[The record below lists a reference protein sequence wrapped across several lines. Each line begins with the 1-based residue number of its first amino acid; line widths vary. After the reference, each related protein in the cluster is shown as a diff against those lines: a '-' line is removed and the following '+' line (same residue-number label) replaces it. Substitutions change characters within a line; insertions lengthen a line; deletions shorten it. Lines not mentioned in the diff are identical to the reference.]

1 MVTSRGYKQRLRA
14 EILHCPP
21 MLQDYPLAPPPQV
34 QEFDPEVII
43 AAYVADPPEVKKPV
57 PRGAKK
63 QKGGEG
69 TTEVAAAQ
77 SQLPAAPPR
86 AEGTRRS
93 QRGKTEA
100 AGIAD

>member
-1 MVTSRGYKQRLRA
+1 M
-14 EILHCPP
+14 
-21 MLQDYPLAPPPQV
+21 
-34 QEFDPEVII
+34 QEYDPEIII

-77 SQLPAAPPR
+77 RRLPAAPPR

-93 QRGKTEA
+93 QRGKAEA
-100 AGIAD
+100 AGIVD